1 MENKAP
7 SNIVLTNRSELSV
20 SGVNDVSGYDE
31 MQVEAETQNGLLF
44 IRGCGLKIRGFNRE
58 KKELELSG
66 RIDGLIYGVQ
76 TEKKNLFSRLF
87 G

>member
-44 IRGCGLKIRGFNRE
+44 IRGSGLKIRGFNRE